1 MDHIEW
7 LVHKAEAVEDH
18 RFHSIARGHDP
29 RVWLVSGGS
38 VNDLANA
45 EFIENRRNK
54 APMVEDLTPIGRWH
68 GVLSREEHSAD
79 P

>member
-1 MDHIEW
+1 MVGFDQPGCQESRYRFILEKPWDQIEL

-29 RVWLVSGGS
+29 RFWLVSGGS

-45 EFIENRRNK
+45 EFIKHRRNK
-54 APMVEDLTPIGRWH
+54 AQMV
-68 GVLSREEHSAD
+68 
-79 P
+79 